1 MGDLSS
7 LYMDAESFWK
17 NVSQVM
23 KSKKISQEKMCED
36 IGISIWTLRSS
47 ISKQILPRVD
57 VAKTIADYL
66 GTSVDFLLTG
76 VENNEYNKRLDYLKT
91 SIKEL
96 LDREGE

>member
-1 MGDLSS
+1 
-7 LYMDAESFWK
+7 
-17 NVSQVM
+17 M

>member
-1 MGDLSS
+1 
-7 LYMDAESFWK
+7 
-17 NVSQVM
+17 M

-91 SIKEL
+91 SINEL

>member
-1 MGDLSS
+1 
-7 LYMDAESFWK
+7 MDAETFWK

-76 VENNEYNKRLDYLKT
+76 LENNEYKKKLDLIKSDINK
-91 SIKEL
+91 L
-96 LDREGE
+96 LEQI

>member
-1 MGDLSS
+1 
-7 LYMDAESFWK
+7 MDAESFWR
-17 NVSQVM
+17 NVSQIM

-66 GTSVDFLLTG
+66 GTSVEFLLTG
-76 VENNEYNKRLDYLKT
+76 IESNEYKNKLDNLKKD
-91 SIKEL
+91 IIEL
-96 LDREGE
+96 LNK